1 MIKVFAQNDKVFT
14 SNGDIALKPYK
25 CKINK
30 TDNGKYYLELECP
43 VDYLDNIVANNIVVA
58 PEPAGAQPFRITTT
72 KVTKTKITAKCN
84 HIFYDADNYLIAD
97 SYVVDKDC
105 NDALDHLNSAT
116 DNVSPFSTLSN
127 IATVNSFRCVR
138 KSLTQAVA
146 TVLERWGG
154 HLVRDNWQIKVLDSI
169 GNDNGVTI
177 QYKKNLKEIT
187 VNYDWSKVVTKLL
200 PVGKD
205 GILLDDL
212 YVSSEIQY
220 DIPYTKTVNF
230 SQDIDADDYSTE
242 NEYLQALKNDLRIQA
257 QAYVDDNCI
266 PKATYTV
273 KANIDKIT
281 DIGDVIEVID
291 ERLGV
296 NITTHVLSFKYD
308 CILGKYTE
316 VVFGNAQPKLSD
328 LMADINAQTDK
339 AITESAQAVTLTLE
353 TELQEAQ
360 QRIFDALGS
369 SYCIYEGNQILVVD
383 ELPKENAHNVMRIN
397 SAGIGFSQNGI
408 NGTFTSCW
416 LIDGTLDMQNINVIN
431 LVADLIKGGTLKLG
445 SGLNEYGQMEV
456 YDESNALIAEFNKD
470 GLKMYGTDGS
480 YVLMNNTVGFAG
492 FDADDVKTFWADRD
506 EFHMEKAV
514 IENEITLSNRIRFI
528 PIDTASNSGV
538 GIVSVAE

>member
-1 MIKVFAQNDKVFT
+1 MIKVFAKNDKVFT